1 MAEEQRPHLHVEFY
15 MDTREIPNKSREEG
29 RPIYEDVEMVKIRFA
44 GDKYN
49 VHVAPANEYGAKRD
63 PMTNQRLTYAQQFP
77 EHYKAF
83 KEGIEFH
90 GTGTPLSEAPF
101 LTMAKRKELEAANV
115 FTLEALAG
123 LDGTNLQKLGMGAR
137 ELKNQA
143 EAYLESAKGS
153 AVATKLAAENE
164 AMKAQMEALKAQMA
178 ELMAAKAGPTD
189 AAPNNTPDQRAA
201 TSPFDSWDDDTIRL
215 WIEEQG
221 GEKPHH
227 KCSHETLVQKADE
240 LNAALAKQQ
249 EAA

>member
-1 MAEEQRPHLHVEFY
+1 MADEQRPHLHVEFY
-15 MDTREIPNKSREEG
+15 MDTREIPNKSREAG
-29 RPIYEDVEMVKIRFA
+29 RPIYEDIEMVKIRFA

-77 EHYKAF
+77 EHYRAF
-83 KEGIEFH
+83 KDGIEFH
-90 GTGTPLSEAPF
+90 GSGTPLSEAPF

-123 LDGTNLQKLGMGAR
+123 LDGTFLQKLGMGAR

-143 EAYLESAKGS
+143 EAYLETAKGT

-178 ELMAAKAGPTD
+178 ELIAAKGGDSGTIAVEPQATGP
-189 AAPNNTPDQRAA
+189 
-201 TSPFDSWDDDTIRL
+201 SPFDSWDDETIRL

-227 KCSHETLVQKADE
+227 KCSHETLVAKADE